1 MEHLIFHCDKKQNAL
16 RNEEKF
22 ELSNNL
28 SQAAGWGFRKVKIL
42 FSLEYHYVLHDGLTG
57 NFHYELS

>member
-1 MEHLIFHCDKKQNAL
+1 MGHLIFHCDKKQRAL

-22 ELSNNL
+22 ELSNNF
-28 SQAAGWGFRKVKIL
+28 SQAAGWKFGKVKIL
-42 FSLEYHYVLHDGLTG
+42 FLLEYRYVLHDGLTG